1 MSKAD
6 TKTLIIYLRA
16 SETTTKW
23 KEDYTNELVR
33 LISEMLP
40 LVSVNRNGNQLEIET
55 SNKFSKRILKL
66 RIKKFLHQK
75 NLKEDFRVV
84 SYNTSEIDGYQIIE
98 KKIIELSY
106 Y

>member
-6 TKTLIIYLRA
+6 RKNLIIYLRA

-23 KEDYTNELVR
+23 KEDYTNELTR

-40 LVSVNRNGNQLEIET
+40 LVNVNKNGNQLEIET
-55 SNKFSKRILKL
+55 PNKFSKRILKL

-84 SYNTSEIDGYQIIE
+84 SYNTSEIEGYQIIE

>member
-1 MSKAD
+1 MSKAER
-6 TKTLIIYLRA
+6 KNLIIYLRA

-23 KEDYTNELVR
+23 KEDYTNELTR

-40 LVSVNRNGNQLEIET
+40 LVNVNKNGNQLEIVT
-55 SNKFSKRILKL
+55 PNKFSKRTLKL

-84 SYNTSEIDGYQIIE
+84 SYNTSEIEGYQIIE

>member
-1 MSKAD
+1 MSKTD

-40 LVSVNRNGNQLEIET
+40 LVNVNRNGNQLEIET
-55 SNKFSKRILKL
+55 PNKFSKRILKL

-75 NLKEDFRVV
+75 NLKEDFRAV
-84 SYNTSEIDGYQIIE
+84 SYNTPEIDGYQIIE
-98 KKIIELSY
+98 KKIVELSY

>member
-6 TKTLIIYLRA
+6 TKSLIIYLRA

-23 KEDYTNELVR
+23 KEDFTNELIR

-40 LVSVNRNGNQLEIET
+40 LVEINQSGNRLEIET
-55 SNKFSKRILKL
+55 ASNFSKRTLKL

-75 NLKEDFRVV
+75 NLKDDFRVV
-84 SYNTSEIDGYQIIE
+84 SYNTSEANGYQIIE
-98 KKIIELSY
+98 KKTIELSY

>member
-1 MSKAD
+1 MSKTD
-6 TKTLIIYLRA
+6 GKNLIIYLRA

-23 KEDYTNELVR
+23 KEDYTNELTR

-40 LVSVNRNGNQLEIET
+40 LVNVNRSGNRIEIET
-55 SNKFSKRILKL
+55 PNKFSKRILKL

-75 NLKEDFRVV
+75 KLKEDFRVV
-84 SYNTSEIDGYQIIE
+84 SYNTTEIEGYQIIE
-98 KKIIELSY
+98 RKIVELSY